1 MQGDYGKPRPAL
13 VIQSDLLPDT
23 DSVLICLI
31 TSKLRETLAHRLD
44 LPANNQT
51 GLREP
56 SQIMT
61 DKIMACPRTRC
72 GLKIGQADK
81 GTLQALAHLLMF
93 VTGITEQIVPL
104 KR

>member
-13 VIQSDLLPDT
+13 IIQSDLLSDT
-23 DSVLICLI
+23 DSILICLI
-31 TSKLRETLAHRLD
+31 TSNLRETLAHRLN
-44 LPANNQT
+44 LPANDQT

-72 GLKIGQADK
+72 GRKIGRADNA
-81 GTLQALAHLLMF
+81 TLQTLAQLLMF
-93 VTGITEQIVPL
+93 VTGISE
-104 KR
+104 